1 MLRLLNG
8 IVDIYLPDAKYA
20 NDSYAMKYSSAKNY
34 SCVNFRAVQEM
45 FRQVGCPV
53 VDNEGIVLKGL
64 IVRHLVLPGGLSG
77 TRQVLKKLKKHFG
90 PFTYISLMGQYTPCY
105 NARKF
110 NEISRK
116 TSREEYFNAI
126 KTLESLGL
134 ENGWTQNWQSID
146 SVFLPDFTK
155 SDTWN

>member
-1 MLRLLNG
+1 MVELQEKGCHNINLVSATHYLPLIIKALCLAAKVGLCIPIVYNTNGYEDVQVLRLLNG

-77 TRQVLKKLKKHFG
+77 
-90 PFTYISLMGQYTPCY
+90 
-105 NARKF
+105 
-110 NEISRK
+110 
-116 TSREEYFNAI
+116 AI
-126 KTLESLGL
+126 QAPSHHRLAAAS
-134 ENGWTQNWQSID
+134 
-146 SVFLPDFTK
+146 F
-155 SDTWN
+155 